1 VKSVHDA
8 ADFNTALMVYA
19 VLVAAAGTTA
29 VAATYIP
36 TAPIAVNAATTG
48 SGFENSAYSFKVDVD
63 IRVHWFA
70 VAAATAV
77 AAAVAHTDVMTAIIA
92 PTIEAN
98 TINFITG
105 GRPRERQR
113 IVIPILASTAR
124 ASIDRNGQAVSTSQ
138 TT

>member
-1 VKSVHDA
+1 MKSVHDA

-63 IRVHWFA
+63 IRVH
-70 VAAATAV
+70 
-77 AAAVAHTDVMTAIIA
+77 
-92 PTIEAN
+92 
-98 TINFITG
+98 
-105 GRPRERQR
+105 
-113 IVIPILASTAR
+113 
-124 ASIDRNGQAVSTSQ
+124 
-138 TT
+138 